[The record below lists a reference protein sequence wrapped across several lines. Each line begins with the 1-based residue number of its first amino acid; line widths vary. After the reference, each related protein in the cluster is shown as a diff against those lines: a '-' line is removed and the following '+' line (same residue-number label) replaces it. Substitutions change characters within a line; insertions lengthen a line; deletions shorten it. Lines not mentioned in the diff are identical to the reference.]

1 MSIVK
6 LEPGVKVIVKAKDG
20 NWYEGAVWSYVLDED
35 YGIYEIDSPAGKIIQ
50 VEICIPWDH
59 IKSSNSDGNQE
70 NRFNQM

>member
-20 NWYEGAVWSYVLDED
+20 NWYEGAVWSYVFDED
-35 YGIYEIDSPAGKIIQ
+35 YRSIDQ

-59 IKSSNSDGNQE
+59 VKQSTSDGKLE
-70 NRFNQM
+70 NRSNQM